1 MAYECFEGSLRR
13 SSGIFC
19 PLPCSRIFTVLA
31 SSSIVCLRGLLAL
44 RLSLLVDWVSLIC
57 ALGFWFM
64 WLRSPLR
71 PFVDFEAPSVQFIWW
86 LSLLVDWVSPIC
98 ALGLWFCAL
107 LVFVASPPIEALC
120 AFRSSF
126 CSVYMVFGS
135 VPMDSRELMEF
146 RLSLMRMEALVTAL
160 SSFIR

>member
-64 WLRSPLR
+64 WLYSPLR

-98 ALGLWFCAL
+98 ALGLWFLCSGA
-107 LVFVASPPIEALC
+107 LVFVASPPPLRPFVHFEAPSVQFTWCSAPYPWIL
-120 AFRSSF
+120 ANWWNSVSRS
-126 CSVYMVFGS
+126 
-135 VPMDSRELMEF
+135 
-146 RLSLMRMEALVTAL
+146 
-160 SSFIR
+160 

>member
-57 ALGFWFM
+57 ALVFWFM

-98 ALGLWFCAL
+98 ALGFWFMCSGA
-107 LVFVASPPIEALC
+107 LVFVASPLH
-120 AFRSSF
+120 
-126 CSVYMVFGS
+126 
-135 VPMDSRELMEF
+135 
-146 RLSLMRMEALVTAL
+146 
-160 SSFIR
+160 